1 MEMSKAQ
8 TLINIASYLSKHPEA
23 TDEEISSSLNISKT
37 YLTECKKDINALL
50 PHVWQMLLRKNEV
63 DLLKSRL
70 NTNVSLERK
79 IIDKLQKVYPEG
91 KLGSVRISSSE
102 DRPTNEYLNI
112 ALWSPQNDRSHID
125 FWLSSLLYDVL
136 FIVNNDGNIDYRLA
150 STCENMDGYSK
161 WRVRL
166 KDDLYWSDGKPVN
179 SDDVLYTMNIILGD
193 YNTPIQ
199 DIKKASHNEIIFSL
213 FKDDALFFLKISRI
227 PIFPAHSPSNY
238 EVTNGPFLLKKNK
251 STNQYNL
258 YKNKNYYRK
267 GYPKIDQVKLKIFNR
282 PSFAVKAVVD
292 GDMDFFFPRSLIETR
307 QYTPAIVPNFLFDD
321 FSYWAIL
328 INKNSRNLD
337 SESKINILK
346 ESLDHDII
354 NQSFFREIPRAIKS
368 RSTKKKFSLKIG
380 YVADKPSIALKC
392 LLKSISCCLG
402 LEPDTAVD
410 VSECSFE
417 SISNSVDVFLGQFYF
432 CHWYSRLRFYF
443 HSKGE
448 CNIFGINDPE
458 IDSLLDRLDMTIP
471 IDERNLLGKQI
482 LDVLNDKNMII
493 LLTPCFE
500 YILSNLHIEQSSK
513 LGSVSDFMV
522 NLSDI
527 VVERNKKVTL

>member
-1 MEMSKAQ
+1 
-8 TLINIASYLSKHPEA
+8 
-23 TDEEISSSLNISKT
+23 
-37 YLTECKKDINALL
+37 
-50 PHVWQMLLRKNEV
+50 
-63 DLLKSRL
+63 
-70 NTNVSLERK
+70 
-79 IIDKLQKVYPEG
+79 
-91 KLGSVRISSSE
+91 
-102 DRPTNEYLNI
+102 
-112 ALWSPQNDRSHID
+112 
-125 FWLSSLLYDVL
+125 
-136 FIVNNDGNIDYRLA
+136 
-150 STCENMDGYSK
+150 
-161 WRVRL
+161 
-166 KDDLYWSDGKPVN
+166 
-179 SDDVLYTMNIILGD
+179 
-193 YNTPIQ
+193 
-199 DIKKASHNEIIFSL
+199 
-213 FKDDALFFLKISRI
+213 
-227 PIFPAHSPSNY
+227 
-238 EVTNGPFLLKKNK
+238 
-251 STNQYNL
+251 
-258 YKNKNYYRK
+258 
-267 GYPKIDQVKLKIFNR
+267 
-282 PSFAVKAVVD
+282 
-292 GDMDFFFPRSLIETR
+292 
-307 QYTPAIVPNFLFDD
+307 
-321 FSYWAIL
+321 
-328 INKNSRNLD
+328 
-337 SESKINILK
+337 
-346 ESLDHDII
+346 
-354 NQSFFREIPRAIKS
+354 
-368 RSTKKKFSLKIG
+368 
-380 YVADKPSIALKC
+380 